1 MQLYPYQEVG
11 RDFLK
16 NRFDACLWD
25 EPGLG
30 KSFQSLAAMKD
41 LGVRNSVIVCPAS
54 VRMVWKKE
62 CDKLNIDSHAVT
74 TPRHI
79 GSGVNILSYEGVN
92 KCFDKLVTMKKDL
105 VVKDEAHYLK
115 GFNTRTV
122 KNPQTGKNMKVPPLR
137 VEQIFGRWC
146 NKKGSIIEN
155 SEYNWSLTGTP
166 MPNDPSELWPVLHT
180 YFPDAIAKA
189 NGIPMGYWDFVFRY
203 CKTVDNGF
211 GLQIIGGK
219 NLNDLRDRI
228 RGRILR
234 RKKADVLK
242 DLPPIRYQMLPV
254 EGNLRGVSPSEHEL
268 IEQALE
274 SDEPL
279 QALKKLGTHI
289 ASLRKITGMAKVDSV
304 IKWVKESGYDKI
316 VLFAHH
322 KAVIEKLRTLEGSVH
337 VDGSCTQTQRE
348 SAVNRFQDGDARV
361 FIGQIQAAGTGLTL
375 TAANV
380 LVFVECSYVPAENRQ
395 AADRIHR
402 IGQDESCLIY
412 LAVVPDSI
420 DESIIETI
428 ERKMKTYDG
437 MGL

>member
-1 MQLYPYQEVG
+1 
-11 RDFLK
+11 
-16 NRFDACLWD
+16 
-25 EPGLG
+25 
-30 KSFQSLAAMKD
+30 
-41 LGVRNSVIVCPAS
+41 
-54 VRMVWKKE
+54 VWKKE

-189 NGIPMGYWDFVFRY
+189 NGVPMGYWDFVFRY
-203 CKTVDNGF
+203 CKTTDNGF

-254 EGNLRGVSPSEHEL
+254 EGNLRGVSPTEHEL

-274 SDEPL
+274 ADEPL

-322 KAVIEKLRTLEGSVH
+322 KAVIEKLRTLDGSVH
-337 VDGSCTQTQRE
+337 VDGSCTQAQRE
-348 SAVNRFQDGDARV
+348 AAVNKFQDGDAKV